1 MLALLYPGIHERD
14 PMGARER
21 GKSFDWVAMDDLT
34 DAFAC
39 QYFPRVRRY
48 YDALSHRPDLERTC
62 HDGQLD
68 LFEDA
73 DVPF

>member
-1 MLALLYPGIHERD
+1 MNLPHPLGEPLSDEAAAHTLKLLH
-14 PMGARER
+14 
-21 GKSFDWVAMDDLT
+21 DLT

-39 QYFPRVRRY
+39 QYFPQVRRY